1 MFFAKFCGNLG
12 REIPGEPSNCVAYGA
27 KQVVPLSLQNEFVL
41 TRVTCRFLRNGANKF
56 AVSLR
61 ERGRINECWICK
73 LSSLGT
79 SALWC
84 NERIKDCLIN
94 RMSSVQSSVY
104 ICFSRQWFKFFY
116 VRRNIRFRAEEPV
129 CAVLNVNRKPIYWS
143 CGRQEKEMEQLGNVW
158 IWNGNIMM
166 KGSYGSYSI
175 RIMNWNIPVS
185 GLCVQR
191 KWIRA
196 SLERVKRSKSSIR
209 SKCHRVIGIF
219 AFSLFMMH
227 V

>member
-1 MFFAKFCGNLG
+1 MLWIFAFRRFLCFFEVAKATGKA
-12 REIPGEPSNCVAYGA
+12 SNCVAGFV

-73 LSSLGT
+73 LSSWGT
-79 SALWC
+79 SVLRW

-94 RMSSVQSSVY
+94 RMSSVQSSAH

-116 VRRNIRFRAEEPV
+116 VRWNTGFRPDELV

-143 CGRQEKEMEQLGNVW
+143 CGRQEKEMEQ
-158 IWNGNIMM
+158 
-166 KGSYGSYSI
+166 Y
-175 RIMNWNIPVS
+175 
-185 GLCVQR
+185 
-191 KWIRA
+191 
-196 SLERVKRSKSSIR
+196 
-209 SKCHRVIGIF
+209 
-219 AFSLFMMH
+219 
-227 V
+227 